1 MSKTRLEAFTDAV
14 IAIIMT
20 VLVLE
25 LVRPDSDSLQSF
37 IALLPHLGVYFV
49 SFFILAIYWVNH
61 HHLFQSI
68 KRINGKVLW
77 INISFLFVLSLI
89 PIFSN
94 WLSIYPNSFIPEVG
108 YVIIFFFGN
117 FIYLL
122 LTRELLK
129 SNGHRKTS
137 ETTIRKNILS
147 VVLNIVSILLGYFIA
162 PVIMLVGSALIFSM
176 WVIPDKNIEKM
187 FK

>member
-1 MSKTRLEAFTDAV
+1 M
-14 IAIIMT
+14 
-20 VLVLE
+20 
-25 LVRPDSDSLQSF
+25 
-37 IALLPHLGVYFV
+37 
-49 SFFILAIYWVNH
+49 
-61 HHLFQSI
+61 
-68 KRINGKVLW
+68 
-77 INISFLFVLSLI
+77 
-89 PIFSN
+89 
-94 WLSIYPNSFIPEVG
+94 
-108 YVIIFFFGN
+108 IIFFFGN

-129 SNGHRKTS
+129 VNGHRKTS

>member
-49 SFFILAIYWVNH
+49 SFFILDIYWGNH

-94 WLSIYPNSFIPEVG
+94 WVSIYPNSFIPEVG

-129 SNGHRKTS
+129 INGHRKTS

>member
-1 MSKTRLEAFTDAV
+1 MCILTLVFNVSTKTF
-14 IAIIMT
+14 
-20 VLVLE
+20 
-25 LVRPDSDSLQSF
+25 
-37 IALLPHLGVYFV
+37 G
-49 SFFILAIYWVNH
+49 
-61 HHLFQSI
+61 
-68 KRINGKVLW
+68 KKINGKVVW

-94 WLSIYPNSFIPEVG
+94 WVSIYPNSFIPELG

-117 FIYLL
+117 FIYFL

-129 SNGHRKTS
+129 INGHRKTS
-137 ETTIRKNILS
+137 ESTVRKNIIS
-147 VVLNIVSILLGYFIA
+147 VGLNVISIILGYFIA
-162 PVIMLVGSALIFSM
+162 PVIMLIASALIFSM

>member
-1 MSKTRLEAFTDAV
+1 ME
-14 IAIIMT
+14 I
-20 VLVLE
+20 
-25 LVRPDSDSLQSF
+25 
-37 IALLPHLGVYFV
+37 
-49 SFFILAIYWVNH
+49 
-61 HHLFQSI
+61 QSI

-94 WLSIYPNSFIPEVG
+94 WVSIYPNSFIPELG

-129 SNGHRKTS
+129 INGHRKTS

>member
-1 MSKTRLEAFTDAV
+1 MSKTRLEAFTDAI

-37 IALLPHLGVYFV
+37 IDLLPHLGVYLV

-68 KRINGKVLW
+68 KKINAKVLW

-94 WLSIYPNSFIPEVG
+94 WVSIYPNSFIPELG
-108 YVIIFFFGN
+108 YVIIFFCGN

-129 SNGHRKTS
+129 INGHRKTS
-137 ETTIRKNILS
+137 ESTVKKNIIS
-147 VVLNIVSILLGYFIA
+147 VGLNVISIILGYFIA
-162 PVIMLVGSALIFSM
+162 PVIMLIASALIFSM

>member
-1 MSKTRLEAFTDAV
+1 
-14 IAIIMT
+14 
-20 VLVLE
+20 
-25 LVRPDSDSLQSF
+25 
-37 IALLPHLGVYFV
+37 
-49 SFFILAIYWVNH
+49 
-61 HHLFQSI
+61 FQSI

-94 WLSIYPNSFIPEVG
+94 WVSIYPNSFIPELG
-108 YVIIFFFGN
+108 YVIIFFLGN

-129 SNGHRKTS
+129 INGHRKTS

>member
-1 MSKTRLEAFTDAV
+1 MSKTRLEAFTDAI

-37 IALLPHLGVYFV
+37 IDLLPHLGVYLV

-68 KRINGKVLW
+68 KKINGKVLW

-89 PIFSN
+89 PIFFKLGINISQ
-94 WLSIYPNSFIPEVG
+94 
-108 YVIIFFFGN
+108 
-117 FIYLL
+117 FIYSR
-122 LTRELLK
+122 TRLCHYLFLWK
-129 SNGHRKTS
+129 LHLPSINKG
-137 ETTIRKNILS
+137 IIKN
-147 VVLNIVSILLGYFIA
+147 
-162 PVIMLVGSALIFSM
+162 
-176 WVIPDKNIEKM
+176 
-187 FK
+187 